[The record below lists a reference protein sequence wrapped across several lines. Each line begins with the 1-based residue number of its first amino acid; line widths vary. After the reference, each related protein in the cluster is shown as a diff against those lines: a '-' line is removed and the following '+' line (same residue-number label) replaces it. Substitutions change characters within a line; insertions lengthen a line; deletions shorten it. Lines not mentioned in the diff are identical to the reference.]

1 MENKKVEWLLRA
13 GVAFAFLY
21 PAISAV
27 FNPFAW
33 IGYFPVFL
41 TSLAGEHTDWLLHLF
56 GLSEVIIALWILIGK
71 RIFIPA
77 SLASI
82 YLIGIILFNIPQMDV
97 IFRDI
102 SILAMSLALAVS
114 YMPRKEITREA
125 V

>member
-1 MENKKVEWLLRA
+1 MGNKKVEWLLRI

-33 IGYFPVFL
+33 IGYFPTFL
-41 TSLAGEHTDWLLHLF
+41 TALAGEHTDILLHFF
-56 GLSEVIIALWILIGK
+56 GITEVIIALWILFGK
-71 RIFIPA
+71 RLFIPA
-77 SLASI
+77 TIASV
-82 YLIGIILFNIPQMDV
+82 YLVGIIVFNIPQMDV

-102 SILAMSLALAVS
+102 SILAMSVALAVA
-114 YMPRKEITREA
+114 YMPKKEIVQEA